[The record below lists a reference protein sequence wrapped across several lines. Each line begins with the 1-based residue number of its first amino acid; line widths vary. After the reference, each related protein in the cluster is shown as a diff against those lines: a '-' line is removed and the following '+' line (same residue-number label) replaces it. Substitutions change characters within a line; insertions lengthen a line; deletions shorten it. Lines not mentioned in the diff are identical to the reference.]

1 MPRNL
6 VPANSTRNRNRIGN
20 KTRLKIYRGLID
32 ADPLLLDEDNFG
44 SNSIQT
50 AGVDAEETNEHHLQ
64 AVLSAASKRNQ
75 LAAQRTRAGD
85 KPVES
90 VAYIPVPDSTGLVD
104 NYEELYPPG
113 RWKDPITYVATSA
126 TVEECCSGALSNGF
140 TYYMDERDKEWLD
153 KNNEEARGEGT
164 STQGAVSASASGAT
178 RVSAR
183 SAKAKGKEPESSQ
196 PLAIQEDLFEL
207 VMGLFEKVTHE
218 KTEHLHL
225 SLNTGMAFP
234 AFTEYQETFASPM
247 HPSYF
252 ATFAVPTGIPPP
264 AVLVRLARL
273 IYPHWKER
281 RLERGGLR
289 IIPALH
295 GDETDTLNESYV
307 CFRRREIKAV
317 RKTRASQ
324 VTSSDKLARLQNE
337 LSYPLEMA
345 KALFAREIMK
355 KETLHNA
362 RAVWEKRMTIVDLKR
377 KFPMLGDKADEELLY
392 DKERVVKKPKLETPR
407 LKLRHDPA
415 SPAMPA
421 EAAIRPSHRAATIQA
436 HVEREVSKQKDRDH
450 HWEDSLDN
458 AYQQLPVPFASR
470 SFKFIQPSESVP
482 PAERQPRAIRR
493 RYGRGGRTWIDRRSR
508 GPGPR
513 LLQEALAEM
522 DDTVPPPRRF
532 PASDDSGSERIDDPE
547 LTRQLASRWKFD
559 EDDYPPTGPS
569 GADENDR
576 ILVDDYTPRH
586 LLETMKLFS
595 DSDLTSLMT
604 DNAIIVTHPD
614 GRQHP
619 VVPYRL
625 GVPQVRREPPRMP
638 PGVVTPH
645 MMQQPTSNIAV
656 SAVVAP
662 QSNGV
667 VNGAVP
673 VALSTQ
679 LQLKKIPPGVNLH
692 SPIANH
698 SQGRTVSMPNGNGVS
713 GGGMRTVSVDGGM
726 RPPLSAGSSP
736 VVSSMPTNIP
746 TSQSS
751 PPHAHSV
758 PQQLSSTGVN
768 GVNRGAINMPHLD
781 LSKSDVH
788 LSPTTNAL
796 MNVPALQTSQPRK
809 ASSPEV
815 PLTTDTNNVIIQ
827 PVNGAALVRPKSQ
840 NQTVQPNG
848 YHPAANQ
855 TYTNGNAVF
864 NVQGQQG
871 SGLSH
876 QQLQNLKSAFANIP
890 TTQDLVPVPQ
900 GVNGVA
906 GRPGVGVP
914 YVQIPNGTYNVQ
926 LNGNVA
932 LTPKLPPARPMQWG
946 NATRATSMGING
958 LSPDHAPMVNGTSM
972 SPSPS
977 LTNAIPVRSPS
988 RTGMA
993 VGMRP
998 PGVGGMGMAGSPNR
1012 VAHSMSP
1019 HLQHSS
1025 PPHSISPN
1033 TSQLPL
1039 PTTPSPSIQHHQAI
1053 NGIQGGF

>member
-85 KPVES
+85 KPAES

-104 NYEELYPPG
+104 NYDELYPPG

-126 TVEECCSGALSNGF
+126 TVEECCKNALSNGF

-196 PLAIQEDLFEL
+196 PHVISEDSFEL
-207 VMGLFEKVTHE
+207 VMGIFEKVTHE

-264 AVLVRLARL
+264 ALLVRLARS

-345 KALFAREIMK
+345 KALLSRELMK
-355 KETLHNA
+355 KDTLHDA
-362 RAVWEKRMTIVDLKR
+362 QAVWEKRMTIVDLKR

-392 DKERVVKKPKLETPR
+392 DKERVIKKPKLETPR

-415 SPAMPA
+415 SPAMPT
-421 EAAIRPSHRAATIQA
+421 EVAIRPSHRAATIQA

-470 SFKFIQPSESVP
+470 SFKFIQPSESVSP
-482 PAERQPRAIRR
+482 VERQPRAIRR

-513 LLQEALAEM
+513 LLQDALAEK
-522 DDTVPPPRRF
+522 DAPVPSPRRF
-532 PASDDSGSERIDDPE
+532 PPSDGSDNERVDDPE
-547 LTRQLASRWKFD
+547 LARQLASRWKFD
-559 EDDYPPTGPS
+559 EDDYPPTGPN

-576 ILVDDYTPRH
+576 TLVDDYTPRH

-595 DSDLTSLMT
+595 DSDLASLMT
-604 DNAIIVTHPD
+604 DNVITVTHPD
-614 GRQHP
+614 GRQHT

-625 GVPQVRREPPRMP
+625 GVPQFRREPPRMP
-638 PGVVTPH
+638 PGAVV
-645 MMQQPTSNIAV
+645 QQPSSNGSV
-656 SAVVAP
+656 STAVAP
-662 QSNGV
+662 QSNAG

-679 LQLKKIPPGVNLH
+679 LQLKKIPPLH
-692 SPIANH
+692 SPMANH
-698 SQGRTVSMPNGNGVS
+698 SQGRTVSMPNGNGSS
-713 GGGMRTVSVDGGM
+713 GGGIRTVSADGGM

-736 VVSSMPTNIP
+736 VVSTAIVDRDI
-746 TSQSS
+746 
-751 PPHAHSV
+751 H
-758 PQQLSSTGVN
+758 LSS
-768 GVNRGAINMPHLD
+768 
-781 LSKSDVH
+781 
-788 LSPTTNAL
+788 TTNAL
-796 MNVPALQTSQPRK
+796 MNVPTLQTSPPRK

-815 PLTTDTNNVIIQ
+815 PLTTDTNNVMMQ

-840 NQTVQPNG
+840 NQTAQPNG
-848 YHPAANQ
+848 YHPSAMQ

-900 GVNGVA
+900 GVNGVV

-914 YVQIPNGTYNVQ
+914 YVQMSNGTYNVQ

-932 LTPKLPPARPMQWG
+932 LTPKLPPARPTQWG
-946 NATRATSMGING
+946 TTTRATPMGING
-958 LSPDHAPMVNGTSM
+958 VSADHTPLVNGTSM

-977 LTNAIPVRSPS
+977 LTNTVPVRSPS
-988 RTGMA
+988 RTGMG

-1025 PPHSISPN
+1025 PSHSISPN
-1033 TSQLPL
+1033 TSHPPL